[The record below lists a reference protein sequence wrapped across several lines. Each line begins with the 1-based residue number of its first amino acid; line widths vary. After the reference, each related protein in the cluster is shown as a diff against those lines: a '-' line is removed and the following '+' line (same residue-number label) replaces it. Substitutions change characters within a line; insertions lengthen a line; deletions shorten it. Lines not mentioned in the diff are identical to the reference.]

1 MKLLLLVS
9 STLVG
14 NETTN
19 MKTIKEVIL
28 IGQGNLLDL
37 PDERILPWRYR
48 YLVVPFTEI
57 RYIRGGTVVF
67 VFRAEAG

>member
-1 MKLLLLVS
+1 
-9 STLVG
+9 
-14 NETTN
+14 

-28 IGQGNLLDL
+28 IGQGSLLDL
-37 PDERILPWRYR
+37 PDERILAWRYR